1 MKDSKSNNKK
11 DEYNSNNSEVDIS
24 NVSSV
29 LNNSMITPTGN
40 KKQ

>member
-1 MKDSKSNNKK
+1 MKDNKNNNNKK
-11 DEYNSNNSEVDIS
+11 EEYNSNNSEVDVS
-24 NVSSV
+24 NVSV